1 MSTKIGSLTREL
13 AIDALTHVLTRHIH
27 TDVALEKLFNSH
39 PNLRPLDKA
48 FIYEIVFGAL
58 RWLSKMDWI
67 MSHMIDRPFSS
78 LDPRVVNALRV
89 GAYQIYYMDRVPE
102 RAAVSETVE
111 AIKHVGVPNA
121 ASFVNAI
128 LRRVAK
134 KSDYFP
140 KPDKE
145 KSAVDYFSVQFAHPK
160 WMVERWYKQIPQD
173 KFEYLLINNNK
184 VPVQSLKLLK
194 RKPLPPE
201 EKDFPTYLLRTQSLE
216 SSWRPLPGAF
226 RVESLPKF
234 ETCEAFKM
242 GSYLVQDESAQL
254 VTSLLKVT
262 AQDTCLDACAAPG
275 GKSIYLWDEGV
286 EPQNLT
292 VCDSAQKR
300 LKVLKENFD
309 RVGLNGVAILH
320 GDCVE
325 QCKGKLY
332 TKILLDAPCSSMGV
346 IRRHPEI
353 KWLRTPN
360 DILNC
365 AAEQAR
371 LLDGLASCLAPGG
384 EMVYSVCSF
393 ELEETTQQIN
403 RFLKAHPEFEKV
415 SPMDR
420 LHDFY
425 KKYVTKQEELLI
437 YSGNP
442 DDLDGFYAVILK
454 KNDFPKINSHKEL

>member
-1 MSTKIGSLTREL
+1 MSTKIGTLTRAL
-13 AIDALTHVLTRHIH
+13 SIDALTHVLMRHIH
-27 TDVALEKLFNSH
+27 SDVALEKLFASQ

-48 FIYEIVFGAL
+48 FIYEIVFGSL

-67 MSHMIDRPFSS
+67 MSHMTDRPFSS

-111 AIKHVGVPNA
+111 AIKLVGVPNA

-145 KSAVDYFSVQFAHPK
+145 KFPLDYYSMQYAHPK
-160 WMVERWYKQIPQD
+160 WMVERWYKQLPQE
-173 KFEYLLINNNK
+173 KFEYLLVNNNK
-184 VPVQSLKLLK
+184 IPKHTLKLIK
-194 RKPLPPE
+194 RNPLPTAE
-201 EKDFPTYLLRTQSLE
+201 QDFPTYLLKNHSIE

-226 RVESLPKF
+226 RTEALPKF
-234 ETCEAFKM
+234 ENCEAFQK
-242 GSYLVQDESAQL
+242 GCYIVQDESAQL
-254 VTSLLKVT
+254 VTSLFQVKNT
-262 AQDTCLDACAAPG
+262 DTCLDACAAPG
-275 GKSIYLWDEGV
+275 GKSIYLWDSGIEAK
-286 EPQNLT
+286 NLT

-300 LKVLKENFD
+300 LKILNENFK
-309 RVGLNGVAILH
+309 RVGLTEATVLH
-320 GDCVE
+320 GDVVE
-325 QCKGKLY
+325 QCQGKVFD
-332 TKILLDAPCSSMGV
+332 KILLDAPCSSMGV

-353 KWLRTPN
+353 KWLRVPN
-360 DILNC
+360 DVLNC

-371 LLDGLASCLAPGG
+371 LLNGLASCVASGG

-393 ELEETTQQIN
+393 ELEETTQQIEK
-403 RFLKAHPEFEKV
+403 FLNMHKEFEKV
-415 SPMDR
+415 SLMDR

-425 KKYVTKQEELLI
+425 KKYVTRDNELLI
-437 YSGNP
+437 YSSNP
-442 DDLDGFYAVILK
+442 DDLDGFYAVILRK
-454 KNDFPKINSHKEL
+454 K